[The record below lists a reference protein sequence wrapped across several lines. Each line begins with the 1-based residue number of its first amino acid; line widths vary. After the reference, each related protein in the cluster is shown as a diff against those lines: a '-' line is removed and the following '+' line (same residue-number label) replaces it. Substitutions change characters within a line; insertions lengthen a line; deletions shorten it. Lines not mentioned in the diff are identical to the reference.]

1 MGKTLKTRPGI
12 LVPTVEEVTRL
23 SDVER
28 GRLRKSL
35 EKARADIAAGDYDV
49 VTPTTL
55 RREFDDIFRGGRT
68 DKKLDATV
76 ARRPAPKRKRR

>member
-12 LVPTVEEVTRL
+12 LVPTVEEVTRI
-23 SDVER
+23 SDAER
-28 GRLRKSL
+28 ERLRKSL

-55 RREFDDIFRGGRT
+55 RREFDDIFHGGKT
-68 DKKLDATV
+68 DEKLGV
-76 ARRPAPKRKRR
+76 AVPRKPAPKRKKR

>member
-28 GRLRKSL
+28 ERLRKSL

-49 VTPTTL
+49 LTPRTL
-55 RREFDDIFRGGRT
+55 RREFEDIFRGGKT
-68 DKKLDATV
+68 EKLDATV
-76 ARRPAPKRKRR
+76 PRKPAPKRKRR